1 MMTIT
6 IELTLD
12 EERRLQE
19 RAAQSGQN
27 LTAYLRGLIRE
38 DLEVPPSAGSRAFA
52 EILAPIHAEFRES
65 GVSQGDL
72 ETLLR
77 EEVNASRADRRQA
90 SHDPR

>member
-1 MMTIT
+1 MTIT

-19 RAAQSGQN
+19 RAAQSGQD

-38 DLEVPPSAGSRAFA
+38 DLEIPQALGSRSVA
-52 EILAPIHAEFRES
+52 EILAPIHEEFRES
-65 GVSQGDL
+65 GMSEEEL
-72 ETLLR
+72 ESLLR
-77 EEVNASRADRRQA
+77 EELNATRADRRQA

>member
-19 RAAQSGQN
+19 RAAQSGQD

-38 DLEVPPSAGSRAFA
+38 DLEAPPAAGSRIFA
-52 EILAPIHAEFRES
+52 EILAPIHEEFRES
-65 GVSQGDL
+65 GMSEEEL
-72 ETLLR
+72 EALLR
-77 EEVNASRADRRQA
+77 EELNASRADRRQA

>member
-1 MMTIT
+1 MTIT
-6 IELTLD
+6 IELSFD

-19 RAAQSGQN
+19 RAAQSGQD
-27 LTAYLRGLIRE
+27 LTEYLLGLIRE
-38 DLEVPPSAGSRAFA
+38 DLEPSPSAGSKAFA

-65 GVSQGDL
+65 GMSEGEL

-77 EEVNASRADRRQA
+77 EELNASRADRRQA